1 MGAWIE
7 ILGWMLYLDGKVGR
21 PRMGAWIEI
30 RRSLT
35 SGYSK
40 LGSPPYG
47 GVD

>member
-7 ILGWMLYLDGKVGR
+7 IADDLLMADPLKGR

-30 RRSLT
+30 EIIIAHFFQRRR
-35 SGYSK
+35 
-40 LGSPPYG
+40 SPPYG